1 VSLLPRAGFRIY
13 NAPWGNLKPPPA
25 IGQNIL
31 SIDAT
36 KGRYEIATLGGSL
49 QWVTDN
55 KVRAFDLGVELFG
68 PTTNFSIGYRHDF

>member
-1 VSLLPRAGFRIY
+1 MAGPAHRETILLVDGE
-13 NAPWGNLKPPPA
+13 
-25 IGQNIL
+25 NI
-31 SIDAT
+31 D
-36 KGRYEIATLGGSL
+36 ATLGGSL